1 MFYYN
6 SWTVFIILSIK
17 MLIKLILY
25 NFYRP
30 KTIPWIIKFLSKNGI
45 SIKHRNNAVLCSA
58 HCTIYKLNNS
68 IN

>member
-1 MFYYN
+1 
-6 SWTVFIILSIK
+6 

-30 KTIPWIIKFLSKNGI
+30 KTIPWIIKLLSKNGI